1 MVYRVVRE
9 ASVPRHPISSD
20 LLMVGIPDVADA
32 ISTELL
38 NLIAVGF
45 VFHKLR
51 QVLPDGFQAPF

>member
-1 MVYRVVRE
+1 
-9 ASVPRHPISSD
+9 
-20 LLMVGIPDVADA
+20 MVGIPDVADA